1 MDTITITLHA
11 HLKKKAGT
19 DRVELRVP
27 FGTTVSELKA
37 VLLEHYPRLRPQLA
51 NVVTLVNKKTF
62 YLEHEA
68 LPPAAEVTFLPPIGG
83 G

>member
-1 MDTITITLHA
+1 MDTITVKLHA

-27 FGTTVSELKA
+27 PGTTVSELKA
-37 VLLEHYPRLRPQLA
+37 VFLEQYPRLRPQLA

-62 YLEHEA
+62 YLEDEA
-68 LPPAAEVTFLPPIGG
+68 LPPAAEVSFLPPIGG